1 MKAIFEGLCPNCGKS
16 ISDVRISIGA
26 PCSRCIDI
34 PTSKLIELYNS
45 LSFED
50 YQIKIGELLKER
62 GKLWRFKYYVEL
74 ARSLKEFEDLFN
86 KFTGKR
92 LWSAQREWAKRVF
105 KGLSFSINAP
115 TGVGKTVF
123 GITISLYLA
132 SKGKK
137 CYFILPTQAL
147 VLQVYEKALNFAS
160 RVGLDLKI
168 LHFKSRMKKSERE
181 EFFNSLENGD
191 FDILITTSRF
201 LSIHFDKMKNL
212 RFDLIF
218 VDDVDAVLKSSKNI
232 DKILFLIGVSFR
244 DISIALELIRLKKRL
259 INLKSEKAKQKIF
272 ERIAKLE
279 RILERSRR
287 FMRGVLI
294 VSTATGRARG
304 ERVKLFREIL
314 NFTVGSSTISYRNIV
329 DFYVKRV
336 NVKDQVLR
344 LVRRLGAGGLIFV
357 GIDDGSYFAE
367 ELAEYL
373 KSNGVNV
380 EAYISGKSKP
390 EVLQRFA
397 DGDIDILVGMASYY
411 GILVRGLDLPQRI
424 RYAIFTSI
432 PKFRFSLKFEET
444 SPFRLYVLLQDL
456 SDYMEADDRKI
467 ASELLTK
474 FKMYILSLER
484 SKLEKLTRYLK
495 EGKEVKEFTL
505 QISLCKQAIAFLKN
519 VFNKKEFLENL
530 ERSPYF
536 SIKEVNGTRYILLP
550 DVRTYIQASG
560 RTSRLFAGGITR
572 GVSIVLV
579 DDEKLFR
586 GLKRQLSWYY
596 EEAEFIEFNDMLLNS
611 VLREVDRDRELV
623 KMILE
628 GKLTAE
634 FKDPVKSAL
643 LIVESPHKAETIANF
658 FGRPSRRE
666 IGEITVYE
674 VTTGN
679 LTLNIVAS
687 KGHILDLVEDK
698 GFYGVLIQGSRFIPI
713 YGSIKKCR
721 QCGHQFISGDS
732 CPKCNSKEISDAM
745 ERIKGIRELASEV
758 DIVFLGSDPDEEGEK
773 IAWDLNHIV
782 KTSSK
787 EVRRLEFHEV
797 TRRAIKKALENL
809 RDIDENLV
817 NAQIVR
823 RIEDRW
829 LGFQLSKTLWKAFK
843 NRALSAGRVQTPVLG
858 WIIKRYDEYRKSW
871 TVIVKLT
878 MENGQVIDLE
888 DIDNPNDFVKNLKNR
903 GYVDVIESSIKEKEI
918 NPPPPFTTDS
928 MLLEA
933 SRILKFSATKTMNLA
948 QTLFE
953 SGLITYHRT
962 DSIRVSNE
970 GIRVASEYIHDRFH
984 EDVFKPRRWAPEEIG
999 AHECIRPV
1007 RPIDSF
1013 ELSRLIREGII
1024 TRGGTLTNDHIKL
1037 YDLIFKRFIASQMK
1051 AVRVKVQKLK
1061 LRIIDMEREF
1071 EQIVDVIEDGFN
1083 LIYPIKTW
1091 PILLGKVM
1099 LKEINQIKAPKV
1111 YPYTQGEIIKEMRER
1126 GIGRPS
1132 TYAIIIQKLL
1142 NRKYIIE
1149 RKGRLIPTKLGRQVY
1164 RFLTKRY
1171 GNLVSERVTRE
1182 LEHKMDMVKRGLD
1195 YQKVL
1200 FDEYRIIK
1208 KIII

>member
-16 ISDVRISIGA
+16 ISDIRISIGA
-26 PCSRCIDI
+26 PCSRCINI

-50 YQIKIGELLKER
+50 YQIRIGELLKER
-62 GKLWRFKYYVEL
+62 KKLWKFKYYVEL
-74 ARSLKEFEDLFN
+74 AKSLKEFEDLFN

-147 VLQVYEKALNFAS
+147 VLQVYEKAKSFADKAGLN
-160 RVGLDLKI
+160 LKI
-168 LHFKSRMKKSERE
+168 LHFRSRMKKSERE
-181 EFFNSLENGD
+181 EFFNNLENGD

-201 LSIHFDKMKNL
+201 LSVHFDKMRNL

-218 VDDVDAVLKSSKNI
+218 VDDVDAILKSSKNV
-232 DKILFLIGVSFR
+232 DKILFLIGISFK
-244 DISIALELIRLKKRL
+244 DVSIALELIKLKRQL
-259 INLKSEKAKQKIF
+259 INLKSEKAKQKVF
-272 ERIAKLE
+272 EKIAKLE
-279 RILERSRR
+279 RVLEKSRR
-287 FMRGVLI
+287 FIKGVLI

-314 NFTVGSSTISYRNIV
+314 NFTVGSSTISYRNIT
-329 DFYVKRV
+329 DFYIKRV
-336 NVKDQVLR
+336 NVKDQVLK
-344 LVRRLGAGGLIFV
+344 LVRCLGEGGLIFV
-357 GIDDGSYFAE
+357 GIDDGSDFAE
-367 ELAEYL
+367 ELSEYL
-373 KSNGVNV
+373 KLNGIRA
-380 EAYISGKSKP
+380 EAYISGRSKP
-390 EVLQRFA
+390 EILQKFA
-397 DGDIDILVGMASYY
+397 NGDIDVLIGMASYY

-432 PKFRFSLKFEET
+432 PKFRFSLRFEET
-444 SPFRLYVLLQDL
+444 SPFRLYVLLQEL
-456 SDYMEADDRKI
+456 SDYMSDDDKKI
-467 ASELLTK
+467 ASELITK
-474 FKMYILSLER
+474 FKTHIISLER
-484 SKLEKLTRYLK
+484 DKLERLTECLRN
-495 EGKEVKEFTL
+495 GREVKEFTL
-505 QISLCKQAIAFLKN
+505 QISLCRQATAFLRN
-519 VFNKKEFLENL
+519 VFSKREFLINL
-530 ERSPYF
+530 EKSPYF
-536 SIKEVNGTRYILLP
+536 SIREIDGVRYILLP

-572 GVSIVLV
+572 GVSVVLI

-596 EEAEFIEFNDMLLNS
+596 EEAEFLEFNDRLLKV
-611 VLREVDRDRELV
+611 VLREVDRDRELIRRI
-623 KMILE
+623 ME
-628 GKLTAE
+628 GKISAE

-658 FGRPSRRE
+658 FGRPSRRDL
-666 IGEITVYE
+666 GEVIVYE

-698 GFYGVLIQGSRFIPI
+698 GFYGVLVQDSRFIPI
-713 YGSIKKCR
+713 YGSIKRCR
-721 QCGHQFISGDS
+721 KCGHQFISGNV
-732 CPKCNSKEISDAM
+732 CPKCNSQEINDAM
-745 ERIKGIRELASEV
+745 DRIKSIRELASEV

-773 IAWDLNHIV
+773 IAWDLHHIV
-782 KTSSK
+782 KTSSR
-787 EVRRLEFHEV
+787 EVKRLEFHEV
-797 TRRAIKKALENL
+797 TRRAIKRALENL

-817 NAQIVR
+817 NAQIIR

-829 LGFQLSKTLWKAFK
+829 LGFQLSKTLWKVFK
-843 NRALSAGRVQTPVLG
+843 NKTLSAGRVQTPVLG

-871 TVIVKLT
+871 TTIIRLT
-878 MENGQVIDLE
+878 LENGQIIDLE
-888 DIDNPNDFVKNLKNR
+888 DIKKPEIFMQKLKEQ
-903 GYVDVIESSIKEKEI
+903 GYVNVVASVIEEREI

-933 SRILKFSATKTMNLA
+933 SRILRFSATKTMNLA

-970 GIRVASEYIHDRFH
+970 GIKVASEYIYDRFYK
-984 EDVFKPRRWAPEEIG
+984 DVFKPRKWIAEEVG

-1007 RPIDSF
+1007 RPMDSF

-1024 TRGGTLTNDHIKL
+1024 TRGRNLTDDHIKL

-1051 AVRVKVQKLK
+1051 PVRVKVQRLKLK
-1061 LRIIDMEREF
+1061 IIDFEREL
-1071 EQIVDVIEDGFN
+1071 EQIIDVIEDGFN

-1091 PILLGKVM
+1091 SVLQGEVA
-1099 LKEINQIKAPKV
+1099 LKEINQIKVPKV

-1142 NRKYIIE
+1142 NRKYVIE
-1149 RKGRLIPTKLGRQVY
+1149 RKGRLIPTRLGRQVY
-1164 RFLTKRY
+1164 SFLTKRY
-1171 GNLVSERVTRE
+1171 GELVSEKVTRE
-1182 LEHKMDMVKRGLD
+1182 LEYKMDMVKKGLD
-1195 YQKVL
+1195 YQKIL
-1200 FDEYRIIK
+1200 LNEYKIIK
-1208 KIII
+1208 KITV